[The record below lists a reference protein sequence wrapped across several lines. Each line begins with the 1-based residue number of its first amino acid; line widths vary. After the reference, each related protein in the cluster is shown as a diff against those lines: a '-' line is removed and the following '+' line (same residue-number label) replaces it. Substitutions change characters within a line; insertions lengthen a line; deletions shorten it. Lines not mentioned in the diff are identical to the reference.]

1 MNKYRKVRE
10 RLGDTIERPDGF
22 DPDEYARRL
31 EAQRATQPAETNADI
46 LAMAKRRKGKGGLVL
61 PESRREPTPEPD
73 DAGAEEDEPMD
84 EDMKRMLRR
93 MEANDDDSDD
103 ADDAD
108 DTGNIVDGE
117 RRSGKLGE
125 GMKGVKGGKGWNKT
139 VAAKIKADKE
149 REENRAELKVLKVK
163 WAEEDAGR
171 KKFFEKRNEGRDK
184 FRKKTRKGQP
194 VMKHR
199 MDAILEKLQAGQ

>member
-1 MNKYRKVRE
+1 
-10 RLGDTIERPDGF
+10 
-22 DPDEYARRL
+22 
-31 EAQRATQPAETNADI
+31 
-46 LAMAKRRKGKGGLVL
+46 
-61 PESRREPTPEPD
+61 
-73 DAGAEEDEPMD
+73 MD

-93 MEANDDDSDD
+93 MEANDDED
-103 ADDAD
+103 DDAD